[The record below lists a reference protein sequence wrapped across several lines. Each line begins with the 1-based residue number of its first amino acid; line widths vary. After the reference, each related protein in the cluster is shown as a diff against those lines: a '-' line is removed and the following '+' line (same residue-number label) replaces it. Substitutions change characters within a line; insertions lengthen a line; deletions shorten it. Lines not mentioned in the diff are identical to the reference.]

1 MSLDKKSQ
9 LPLYAQLM
17 KEIKDQ
23 IRKGTYKEGDQI
35 PTEGELSAAY
45 QVSRI
50 TVRRTIEELC
60 SQGFLVKRQGKGTFV
75 EIPKIYRKI
84 ENDNNMSFSEACR
97 SNGRKPSSHIISCHI
112 MEMQEWQQDFFKP
125 EHTKIYH
132 IERILS
138 ADNLPIIYVT
148 YLYSNR
154 FSSRFSGGK
163 AGKWISYTSSQ

>member
-35 PTEGELSAAY
+35 PTEGELSTAY

-84 ENDNNMSFSEACR
+84 ENDNNMSF
-97 SNGRKPSSHIISCHI
+97 
-112 MEMQEWQQDFFKP
+112 
-125 EHTKIYH
+125 
-132 IERILS
+132 
-138 ADNLPIIYVT
+138 
-148 YLYSNR
+148 
-154 FSSRFSGGK
+154 
-163 AGKWISYTSSQ
+163 